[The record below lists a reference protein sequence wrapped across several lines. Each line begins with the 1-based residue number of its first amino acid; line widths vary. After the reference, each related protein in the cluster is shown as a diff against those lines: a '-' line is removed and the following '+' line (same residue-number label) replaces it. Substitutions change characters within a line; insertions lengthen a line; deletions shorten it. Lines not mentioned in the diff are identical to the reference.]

1 MALSIGV
8 QRTYPN
14 LYMRTLLAIVL
25 IVIGGIV
32 FFQGMNRKNSLA
44 GEAAEA
50 GTRIANAVDGGAR
63 TPEHIVWMVAG
74 GALVLVGIGLAVRR
88 GRSTRTLNR

>member
-1 MALSIGV
+1 
-8 QRTYPN
+8 
-14 LYMRTLLAIVL
+14 MRTLLAIIL

-50 GTRIANAVDGGAR
+50 GTRVANAVDGGAR
-63 TPEHIVWMVAG
+63 TPDHIVWMVAG

-88 GRSTRTLNR
+88 GGPPATLNR